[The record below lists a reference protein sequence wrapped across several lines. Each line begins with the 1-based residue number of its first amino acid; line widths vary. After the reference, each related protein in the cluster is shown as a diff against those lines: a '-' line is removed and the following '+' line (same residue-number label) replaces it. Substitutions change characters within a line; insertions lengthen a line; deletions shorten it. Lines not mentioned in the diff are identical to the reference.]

1 MLIETTPR
9 LRYIL
14 LGRFAPFHLGHQKS
28 VDSLINR
35 FGLSHVLIIIG
46 SSSSYNSR
54 TPYTYEERRQ
64 MILAVYPEIE
74 VLPLPDT
81 HPSLIH
87 FDGQSNQLW
96 LDSLEALQKSRGEQL
111 VFIGGSQADLAILAE
126 RFKTLI
132 LVDRH
137 QLGHDYSATEV
148 REALDR
154 GDITTLTSLL
164 SPAVLPLAI
173 AGYRKFQKTL

>member
-1 MLIETTPR
+1 
-9 LRYIL
+9 
-14 LGRFAPFHLGHQKS
+14 
-28 VDSLINR
+28 
-35 FGLSHVLIIIG
+35 
-46 SSSSYNSR
+46 
-54 TPYTYEERRQ
+54 
-64 MILAVYPEIE
+64 MILAVYPQIE

-87 FDGQSNQLW
+87 FDGQSNSQW
-96 LDSLEALQKSRGEQL
+96 LDSLESLQNSRGEQF
-111 VFIGGSQADLAILAE
+111 VFIGGSQEDLAILAE

-154 GDITTLTSLL
+154 GDITTLSSLL
-164 SPAVLPLAI
+164 SPPVLPLAI
-173 AGYRKFQKTL
+173 AGYQRFQKTL